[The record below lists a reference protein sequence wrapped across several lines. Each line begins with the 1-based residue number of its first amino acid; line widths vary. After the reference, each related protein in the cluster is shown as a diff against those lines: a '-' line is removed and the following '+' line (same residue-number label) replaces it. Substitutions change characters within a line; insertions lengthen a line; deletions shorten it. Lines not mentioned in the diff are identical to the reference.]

1 MSQPAASTLADLRSH
16 IRAFVRERDW
26 EQFHSPKHLSMSI
39 AIEAAELMEC
49 FQWQSAGEATEDVT
63 QNGAPQAAVDELA
76 DVLIYCLSMAN
87 ALGIEDL
94 AAAVLDKLER
104 SGTRYPPDRFRGR
117 FALDKK

>member
-1 MSQPAASTLADLRSH
+1 MSRPTASTLADLRSQ

-63 QNGAPQAAVDELA
+63 RNGAPQAAVDELA

-94 AAAVLDKLER
+94 AGAVLDKLER
-104 SGTRYPPDRFRGR
+104 SGKRYPMERFRGR
-117 FALDKK
+117 FE